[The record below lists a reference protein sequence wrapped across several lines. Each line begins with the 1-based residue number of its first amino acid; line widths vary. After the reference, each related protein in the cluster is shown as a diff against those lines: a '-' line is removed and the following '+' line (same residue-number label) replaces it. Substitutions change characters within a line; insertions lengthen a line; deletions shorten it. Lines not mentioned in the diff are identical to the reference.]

1 MKKAL
6 SLISVMLVLMMVM
19 SVCTFAA
26 ETDPKLASL
35 EQSVIYTGVSY
46 TATEA
51 MAIDG
56 RLEEAEGWVCI
67 TPEYESKISLADE
80 YRFNAWKE
88 NSSVAISEEDTT
100 ARASNIKIYVA
111 QTESDV
117 YFAIEDFAPY
127 FEVDGEEGF
136 TKACESICRN
146 LYNIRLGFDTS
157 NYDRYVHIREFNSL
171 DQFNICGPDG
181 YKNMKT
187 VYGDIV
193 SYAFARFAED
203 GTHLYDGNKNTTN
216 QHYWV
221 KPATQW
227 TARLEIK
234 LSKAM
239 IKDMYVEYFGE
250 GADENINF
258 ESMFLS
264 VSTGGTI
271 ADPNESNKYSWVYTN
286 YVSSMLTPDEAT
298 EKGLKERVIPTL
310 VVFGKDPSVTEAP
323 TTEAPTEAP
332 TTEAPDATETNAAS
346 QDIYE
351 LPAGSCSGT
360 LSISALALVAVFG
373 TCTAFVAKK
382 KED

>member
-6 SLISVMLVLMMVM
+6 SVISLALALMMLL
-19 SVCTFAA
+19 SICAFAA
-26 ETDPKLASL
+26 ETDAKLASL
-35 EQSVIYTGVSY
+35 EQTVRYTGASF
-46 TATEA
+46 TASEA
-51 MAIDG
+51 MTVDG
-56 RLEEAEGWVCI
+56 RLGEAEGWVCL
-67 TPEYESKISLADE
+67 TPDYATRTSLADE

-88 NSSVAISEEDTT
+88 NSTVAVAEDKT
-100 ARASNIKIYVA
+100 AYASNFKLYVA
-111 QTESDV
+111 QTETDV

-127 FEVDGEEGF
+127 FEIDGEDGF

-146 LYNIRLGFDTS
+146 NYNIRLGFDVA

-203 GTHLYDGNKNTTN
+203 GSHLYDGNKNTTN
-216 QHYWV
+216 QHYWT

-227 TARLEIK
+227 TAVLEIK

-250 GADENINF
+250 GADANIDF
-258 ESMFLS
+258 TSMF
-264 VSTGGTI
+264 VSTSAGGAI
-271 ADPNESNKYSWVYTN
+271 ADPAESNKYSWVYTN
-286 YVSSMLTPDEAT
+286 YMGTMLTPEEASAN
-298 EKGLKERVIPTL
+298 GLKERVIPEL
-310 VVFGKDPSVTEAP
+310 IVFGKDPSITEAP

-332 TTEAPDATETNAAS
+332 ETDAPAATDAPDEGEPDIADLPTGCVGTVSAAGVA
-346 QDIYE
+346 IV
-351 LPAGSCSGT
+351 A
-360 LSISALALVAVFG
+360 ALG
-373 TCTAFVAKK
+373 TCTVFVSKK